1 MFWAI
6 FAGAYLAGSTRAF
19 GHLLVSEGQHHHVSC
34 LTHAD
39 YLFPEAHVRTEFT
52 SLQDVP
58 PAQLHAALVPRCSSA
73 ASRLAALK
81 LLKELTSHS
90 SVNLQTGLRLI
101 QQLHLSAEGTASVD
115 NMPIHA
121 IRYTMV
127 AFMLLCTCRMATGT
141 TGMTMLCCL
150 TLLNLLQLK
159 LSLSNLEA
167 ASDHVVACRAPL
179 NSFVGLKNGGATC
192 YMNSVF
198 QQLFMQPSIR
208 KMLLAVPESSDDQTD
223 NVFYQMQVIWLC
235 CHDTVPSENTI
246 MHMYAAREYVL
257 LRKHTLCGPSV
268 YLASYSAYMHDLGH
282 YAGTVV
288 QIGIEF

>member
-1 MFWAI
+1 MFWAVP
-6 FAGAYLAGSTRAF
+6 AAACLAESTEDF
-19 GHLLVSEGQHHHVSC
+19 GHLLVSQGQHHLCC
-34 LTHAD
+34 LTRAD
-39 YLFPEAHVRTEFT
+39 YLFPEAHVRTEYT

-58 PAQLHAALVPRCSSA
+58 PAQLHAALIPRCSSA

-90 SVNLQTGLRLI
+90 SVNLQTSLQLI

-121 IRYTMV
+121 VRYSMV
-127 AFMLLCTCRMATGT
+127 AIMLLRCCILASGL
-141 TGMTMLCCL
+141 TGMTMSCCL
-150 TLLNLLQLK
+150 NSSQLLQLK
-159 LSLSNLEA
+159 LPLSDFGVAL
-167 ASDHVVACRAPL
+167 SHVLACRAPL

-223 NVFYQMQVIWLC
+223 NVFYQMQVIWFC
-235 CHDTVPSENTI
+235 CHNTVPPESTA
-246 MHMYAAREYVL
+246 MHL
-257 LRKHTLCGPSV
+257 
-268 YLASYSAYMHDLGH
+268 
-282 YAGTVV
+282 
-288 QIGIEF
+288 